1 MSINTK
7 TKIGRHISTQNLF
20 FFTTSLPLPD
30 SVLVMQY
37 LYDQILCRHIRQ
49 NLDVRNRPENS
60 TLPLFP
66 AEILMANLLLSSG

>member
-7 TKIGRHISTQNLF
+7 NKNRTAYFDPKSF
-20 FFTTSLPLPD
+20 FFNTSLPLPD

>member
-7 TKIGRHISTQNLF
+7 KQKSDGIFQPKIF